1 MSTHL
6 EIELNDRTNMIG
18 TGNGNGIWQLSFDY
32 FSKYNIRLSLNYL
45 IDEFVLDKEQILEG
59 KSDGSGY
66 SFKIAYSNPLN
77 DKSEFIL
84 FFSRSSIGTHTFRHQ
99 LGSNNFVVGGKPI
112 GNSLGSDCYQNK
124 VGFILSLNNKLFL
137 TSNIERYVSGES
149 NIIDNPYDPYTNYLI
164 GNFPSGNKSFHHLLI
179 MRLSFILTKGIHFQF
194 LLSLKETIIH
204 LTIK

>member
-1 MSTHL
+1 MT
-6 EIELNDRTNMIG
+6 TF
-18 TGNGNGIWQLSFDY
+18 Q
-32 FSKYNIRLSLNYL
+32 NIISGLSLNYL

-77 DKSEFIL
+77 DKDEFIF

-124 VGFILSLNNKLFL
+124 LGFILSLNNKLFL
-137 TSNIERYVSGES
+137 TSNIKRYISGES

-164 GNFPSGNKSFHHLLI
+164 GNFPSGNKSYFLI
-179 MRLSFILTKGIHFQF
+179 F
-194 LLSLKETIIH
+194 
-204 LTIK
+204 